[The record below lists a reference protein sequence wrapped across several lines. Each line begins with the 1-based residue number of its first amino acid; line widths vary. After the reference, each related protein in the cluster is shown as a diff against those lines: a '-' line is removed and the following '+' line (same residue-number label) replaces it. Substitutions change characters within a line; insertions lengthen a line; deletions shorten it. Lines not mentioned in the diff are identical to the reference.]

1 MKKSFLLLLSFIIA
15 FGMLIPNER
24 TFADEPA
31 LFPDAKG
38 HWAESVIQEA
48 VRRGI
53 ISGFPDG
60 MFRPDDIVTAD
71 QLLVMLFRAYS
82 KTYLTPKGDQ
92 VRWDQ
97 DFLQHLNEEYPGRL
111 GSLQNALAEQ
121 PFYFQ
126 IDEKGYWAQPYV
138 DFAYKMGYLASY
150 DPVFPKD
157 YKLFQKPINREQ
169 ASYLLGSWYKGYVN
183 TFDRTYENFAI
194 NTGVVK
200 DLNDFSWTNVSGYV
214 ATMLL
219 SGVMR
224 GYPNGYFYPKRFVT
238 RAEAV
243 SMILRVREPE
253 LRVPFKPDLTHVCY
267 SQTNEHDIHI
277 FDDRVKCEAYKKIVD
292 LGKST
297 VQDGY
302 ADIGTLG
309 VSIFASK
316 EEADKNTRYT
326 QLGLFDEIPR
336 GEIGLTVGDDGEHY
350 IELVYNAET
359 PLTYSKPLFDAAIQ
373 FLVGKGN
380 EQSMLDALKKLEQE
394 PVSQTA
400 ISIIIGGRTFKMF
413 RTQHSFVIDYFY

>member
-1 MKKSFLLLLSFIIA
+1 MKKSFLLLFSFIIA
-15 FGMLIPNER
+15 CVMFIPDAR

-31 LFPDAKG
+31 PFPDANG
-38 HWAESVIQEA
+38 HWAESAIQEA

-82 KTYLTPKGDQ
+82 KTYSTPKGDQ
-92 VRWDQ
+92 VRWNQ
-97 DFLQHLNEEYPGRL
+97 DFLQHLNAEYPGRL

-126 IDEKGYWAQPYV
+126 IDEKGYWAQPFV

-169 ASYLLGSWYKGYVN
+169 ASYLLGIWFEGYEN
-183 TFDRTYENFAI
+183 TFDRTYESFAL
-194 NTGVVK
+194 NTGVIK
-200 DLNDFSWTNVSGYV
+200 DQKDFSRTNVSGYV

-224 GYPNGYFYPKRFVT
+224 GYPDGNFYPKRFVT

-253 LRVPFKPDLTHVCY
+253 LRVPYKTDLSRVCY
-267 SQTNEHDIHI
+267 SQTDEHNIHI
-277 FDDRVKCEAYKKIVD
+277 FDDQVKCEAYKKI
-292 LGKST
+292 LELAKSS
-297 VQDGY
+297 VKDGY
-302 ADIGTLG
+302 IRTGTLG
-309 VSIFASK
+309 VSIFADQD
-316 EEADKNTRYT
+316 EADKNTRYW
-326 QLGLFDEIPR
+326 QLGLFDEIPK
-336 GEIGLTVGDDGEHY
+336 GELSFTVGDEGGRY

-359 PLTYSKPLFDAAIQ
+359 PLTYSKTFFDAAIQ
-373 FLVGKGN
+373 FFVGEGN
-380 EQSMLDALKKLEQE
+380 EQLMLDAIGKFKKS
-394 PVSQTA
+394 PNASSVV
-400 ISIIIGGRTFKMF
+400 IGGRSFKLS
-413 RTQHSFVIDYFY
+413 RTLHSYVIDYIY